1 MKFMKNRSFI
11 SQLIVL
17 ILVLIVGIP
26 VIIGLSMFLIGGL
39 MFLFGILVMAIGV
52 TSAPVIAGS
61 EPSVAM
67 LIQGIPQNTIFFF
80 GIGIL
85 SFTVFLFILYIFGVK
100 HVILFLADMVQRI
113 LGVEVRHGKNS

>member
-1 MKFMKNRSFI
+1 MKNHSFI

-26 VIIGLSMFLIGGL
+26 VIVGLSMFLLGGL

-52 TSAPVIAGS
+52 TSAPVIAEI

-67 LIQGIPQNTIFFF
+67 LIRGIPQNTIFYF

-85 SFTVFLFILYIFGVK
+85 SFTVFLFILYISGVK
-100 HVILFLADMVQRI
+100 HVIMFLADMVRRI